1 MAKKQVFLIK
11 VHQYGT
17 DGTKTK
23 VMPVLGR
30 KKAGEAMATLLKAAE
45 ITGHYCSPVHHT
57 DWGRFRNFHPLT
69 VDSFHASHK
78 NGTETSV
85 ELITAA
91 EGELLDF

>member
-30 KKAGEAMATLLKAAE
+30 KKAGEAMATLLVAAE
-45 ITGHYCSPVHHT
+45 TSGHYISPVHYT
-57 DWGRFRNFHPLT
+57 DWGRYKCYNRLT
-69 VDSFHASHK
+69 VDSFHASHA

-91 EGELLDF
+91 DGKIIDF

>member
-1 MAKKQVFLIK
+1 MAKKQVYLIK

-30 KKAGEAMATLLKAAE
+30 KKAGEAMATLLDAAQKE
-45 ITGHYCSPVHHT
+45 GHYISPVHYT
-57 DWGRFRNFHPLT
+57 GWGRYETYNRLT

-91 EGELLDF
+91 EGEILDF